1 MPVTTKKKSLE
12 QYAYAVGSVG
22 NHYKIML
29 KFKAASA
36 KTIHQK
42 AKGILKR
49 RCPRQS

>member
-12 QYAYAVGSVG
+12 QYAVGSVG

-29 KFKAASA
+29 KFEAASA

-42 AKGILKR
+42 AKGTLKR